1 MVNLNIYR
9 FTLSNKA
16 KEQQVLNFFN
26 EEEDLLETMNDFCS
40 HICKNIKSY
49 TDVQGKYRTLS
60 LANNQLKDDGKR
72 IITGYLASAYTGE
85 YGKIKD
91 RKTSDLKYDI
101 LKGDLFSKDFFYL
114 IHVPKNSKYGFFIF
128 EKKENH
134 GVKVAFESAFNTFM
148 RSKGISNYYFEL
160 KHAPARYLIRNILEF
175 GKLKEFRLIDATEKS
190 LNMNLGREERVV
202 KLNNSVNNSAVK
214 NVLIELF
221 DNFSSENKIPFLNH
235 GEFDEITF
243 VINHDGVSKTFY
255 IKDKEKIRTSMNVS
269 TMVEF
274 EDGEPTIESL
284 IRVSLEL
291 IDSAA

>member
-9 FTLSNKA
+9 FTLSNKV
-16 KEQQVLNFFN
+16 KEQQVLNLYN
-26 EEEDLLETMNDFCS
+26 EEEDLFEMMNDFCS
-40 HICKNIKSY
+40 HIHKNIKSY
-49 TDVQGKYRTLS
+49 IDGQGKYRTLS

-128 EKKENH
+128 QKKENH
-134 GVKVAFESAFNTFM
+134 GVKVAFESSFNAFI
-148 RSKGISNYYFEL
+148 RLKGISDFYFEL
-160 KHAPARYLIRNILEF
+160 KQAPARYLIRNILEF

-202 KLNNSVNNSAVK
+202 KLSNSVNNSAVK

-255 IKDKEKIRTSMNVS
+255 IKDKEKIRTSINVS